1 MKLAINS
8 RPESNFQ
15 AAPLGRLVVLRGFPG
30 FRPAPPVSKPW
41 AKFIPSLREGFT
53 TPQPTSSLPPTI
65 FFIPHLSRCGL
76 PRVSP
81 GCAGLQTLGKIHI
94 LPPRGFTTLE
104 GLRHSNRLR
113 PYETSSLHPQYSSSP
128 YVSRIVF
135 DAVFLQN
142 RQKLRLKIAAAMV
155 LFLSRNVADCRL
167 DLRVADGECAVA
179 LLPSK
184 CGMEQASCIHS
195 DEPRLISR
203 MAADTV
209 RVAGM
214 AMSRCA

>member
-94 LPPRGFTTLE
+94 LPPRG
-104 GLRHSNRLR
+104 LRHLR
-113 PYETSSLHPQYSSSP
+113 VYDTPTDFVPMRLHPCTHNILHPHTYRGSYSM
-128 YVSRIVF
+128 RCF
-135 DAVFLQN
+135 F
-142 RQKLRLKIAAAMV
+142 KIA
-155 LFLSRNVADCRL
+155 RNSA
-167 DLRVADGECAVA
+167 
-179 LLPSK
+179 
-184 CGMEQASCIHS
+184 
-195 DEPRLISR
+195 
-203 MAADTV
+203 
-209 RVAGM
+209 
-214 AMSRCA
+214 